1 MPGCRWARPS
11 PAAAWPSWR
20 TPLAETKA
28 GGKVSRRAD
37 GRTRSTARP
46 RSTKSIRHA
55 PEAPLVDVAGD
66 VAARVRRERA
76 EQGMPEKVEDPV
88 TLAKVATLAFEGLP
102 TPSRTP

>member
-1 MPGCRWARPS
+1 M
-11 PAAAWPSWR
+11 
-20 TPLAETKA
+20 AETKA

-76 EQGMPEKVEDPV
+76 EQGMPEKVEDPAIIANV
-88 TLAKVATLAFEGLP
+88 VTLAFEGL
-102 TPSRTP
+102 TIPSRKP